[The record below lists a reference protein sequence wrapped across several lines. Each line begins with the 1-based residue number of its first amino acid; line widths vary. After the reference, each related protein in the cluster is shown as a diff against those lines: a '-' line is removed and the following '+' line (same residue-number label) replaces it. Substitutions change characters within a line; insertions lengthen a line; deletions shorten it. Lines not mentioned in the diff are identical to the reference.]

1 VEVVNTNSFYDYS
14 GEAIVQSKTTS
25 YSNASKVVVY
35 GIQEFLVTSLSAE
48 NRVENV
54 EKAIK
59 FLRQRKGGG
68 ETPAPQVDLS

>member
-1 VEVVNTNSFYDYS
+1 MEVVNTNSFYDYS

-35 GIQEFLVTSLSAE
+35 GIQEFLVSPFTAE

-54 EKAIK
+54 EKSIK
-59 FLRQRKGGG
+59 LLRQRKGGG